1 MKNIVLLCFALL
13 NSSAAQE
20 QQAVPELG
28 VELLDPYPKLTATE
42 LIEQQKWRGQGLDI
56 RESEIVLDL
65 YTSITMLDTI
75 IERGKYQL
83 LIKHNKDIV
92 QFAVWKNDR
101 PIKHMEW
108 KDNKAYALYKGIR
121 SRVNKPM
128 LRFGRSTM
136 YRIPI
141 QLESEA
147 YPRVFRIST
156 RHPDTPKPKKE
167 ELGVP
172 I

>member
-1 MKNIVLLCFALL
+1 MKQVVQRTLSTVVLIGVLLLGL
-13 NSSAAQE
+13 RAQT
-20 QQAVPELG
+20 VDL
-28 VELLDPYPKLTATE
+28 
-42 LIEQQKWRGQGLDI
+42 

-65 YTSITMLDTI
+65 YTSITMLETI

-92 QFAVWKNDR
+92 QFAVWKNGR

-121 SRVNKPM
+121 SSVNKPM

-136 YRIPI
+136 YRIQI
-141 QLESEA
+141 QLEGEA
-147 YPRVFRIST
+147 YPRVFCIRT
-156 RHPDTPKPKKE
+156 RHPDTPKPTKE
-167 ELGVP
+167 ELGFP